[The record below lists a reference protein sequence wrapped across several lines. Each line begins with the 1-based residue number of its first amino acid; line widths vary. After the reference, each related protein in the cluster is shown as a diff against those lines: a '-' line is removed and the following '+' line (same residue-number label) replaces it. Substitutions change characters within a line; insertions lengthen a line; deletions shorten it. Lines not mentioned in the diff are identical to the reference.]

1 MGPNLTR
8 LFELSKSNMA
18 GPEEWE
24 APFKLEELFKAH
36 GEALIEA
43 LERLLEENEDYIRIN
58 NLSAMGNVNLVNAR
72 QLLAQLELEAKP

>member
-24 APFKLEELFKAH
+24 APFKLEQLFQAH
-36 GEALIEA
+36 GEALIAA
-43 LERLLEENEDYIRIN
+43 LEMAQPSVCSDLCSIGEHANECVKISTLL
-58 NLSAMGNVNLVNAR
+58 S
-72 QLLAQLELEAKP
+72 QLESEAQP

>member
-24 APFKLEELFKAH
+24 APFKLEQLFQAH
-36 GEALIEA
+36 GEALIAA
-43 LERLLEENEDYIRIN
+43 LEAIVNTHHTLETYDA
-58 NLSAMGNVNLVNAR
+58 AMKEGRRV
-72 QLLAQLELEAKP
+72 LAQLESEAQP